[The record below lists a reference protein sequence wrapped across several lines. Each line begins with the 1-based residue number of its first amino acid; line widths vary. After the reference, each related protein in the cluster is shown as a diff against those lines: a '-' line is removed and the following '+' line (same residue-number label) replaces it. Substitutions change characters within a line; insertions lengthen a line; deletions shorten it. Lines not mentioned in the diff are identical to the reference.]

1 MTTIGIILT
10 VIFLD
15 GWLRVG
21 VIAALLVFEAIEIY
35 IWLRWRKKRS
45 ITGAETVIGEQ
56 ALVVTECRPSG
67 QVKFRGQVW
76 SATCPRGAGVG
87 EAVVIRRVD
96 GVKLE
101 VEPAAGEHP
110 QHPPPQSPGWDT
122 TSR

>member
-21 VIAALLVFEAIEIY
+21 VIAALLVFEAIEIW

-45 ITGAETVIGEQ
+45 ITGAEMVIGER
-56 ALVVTECRPSG
+56 ALVITDCRPSG

-76 SATCPRGAGVG
+76 GATCPQGAGVG
-87 EAVVIRRVD
+87 DSVVISAVH

-101 VEPAAGEHP
+101 VVPATAEHLTP
-110 QHPPPQSPGWDT
+110 KPPQPS
-122 TSR
+122 

>member
-21 VIAALLVFEAIEIY
+21 VIVALLVFEAIEIW

-45 ITGAETVIGEQ
+45 ITGAETVVGEQ
-56 ALVVTECRPSG
+56 ALVITECRPSG

-76 SATCPRGAGVG
+76 GATCPQGAGVG
-87 EAVVIRRVD
+87 EVVVVTAVQ

-101 VEPAAGEHP
+101 VEPAATEHLMP
-110 QHPPPQSPGWDT
+110 KPPQPT
-122 TSR
+122 